1 MPPTTRAA
9 VKSSPVKSSDATTP
23 SEDAGLK
30 GTAAPAQNNK
40 PLPSTLPAPTSSLF
54 KYVVLLPLL
63 SLAVTAAVSIRSWE
77 LMRQV
82 GVVAVMS
89 VGAYFA
95 TLRLIPLSAHTT
107 HSRHHGRDE
116 GDTVDCLTR

>member
-9 VKSSPVKSSDATTP
+9 VKSSPVKSTDTTP
-23 SEDAGLK
+23 AEDSGLK
-30 GTAAPAQNNK
+30 GSAAPAHNNK

-63 SLAVTAAVSIRSWE
+63 SLVVTAAVSIRS
-77 LMRQV
+77 LDLLRQI

-89 VGAYFA
+89 VGAYIA
-95 TLRLIPLSAHTT
+95 TLRLIPLSAPHTQQQLE
-107 HSRHHGRDE
+107 SRE
-116 GDTVDCLTR
+116 PK